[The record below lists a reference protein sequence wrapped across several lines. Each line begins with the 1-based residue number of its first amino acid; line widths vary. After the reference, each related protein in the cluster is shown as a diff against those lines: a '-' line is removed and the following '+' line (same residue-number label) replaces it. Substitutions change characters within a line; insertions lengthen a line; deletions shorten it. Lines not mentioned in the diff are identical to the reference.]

1 MKISGN
7 QAKKYGYTLLEL
19 MIAVAIIGILAAI
32 AYPSYVNQILKSQR
46 TSAKTALLDLASREA
61 KYYSLNNA
69 YTTSMSNLGYANA
82 GPIPVPD
89 SASHY
94 YDLSVAAE
102 NTTGYVAT
110 ASPTGRQASDS
121 CGSYT
126 IDYLGV
132 KGAGASNCW

>member
-7 QAKKYGYTLLEL
+7 QIKQYGYTLLEL

-69 YTTSMSNLGYANA
+69 YTTSMTNLGYASA
-82 GPIPVPD
+82 GPIAVPD
-89 SASHY
+89 TTSHY

-102 NTTGYVAT
+102 NTTGYIAT
-110 ASPTGRQASDS
+110 AVPTGRQATDS
-121 CGSYT
+121 CGSYR
-126 IDYLGV
+126 IDFLGV
-132 KGAGASNCW
+132 KAAGASNCW

>member
-110 ASPTGRQASDS
+110 ASPTGNQAADS

-132 KGAGASNCW
+132 KAAGGNNCW